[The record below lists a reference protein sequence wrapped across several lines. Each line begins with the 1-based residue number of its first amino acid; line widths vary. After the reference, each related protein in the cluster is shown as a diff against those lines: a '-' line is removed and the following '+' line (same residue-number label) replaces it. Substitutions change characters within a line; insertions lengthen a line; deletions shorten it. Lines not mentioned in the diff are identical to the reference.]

1 MKQSITIKLNA
12 WIICAV
18 LLIANLVTIGI
29 WRPWEGTG
37 TSDRTIVITGS
48 TTIEAAPDQF
58 VFSPYYQKEGTDKT
72 VVNKELSDLSTTIV
86 TKLKALGVA
95 DSAIKPDVNSYE
107 YSYYYGGP
115 DGQATTA
122 LYITVTIKNKELA
135 QKVQDYL
142 VTTLPSGSVTPQIL
156 FSVEK
161 QKVLETQARDAALA
175 NAKAKADSSATQL
188 GARVGKV
195 IKVSDMTSGGIT
207 TLPWMMNAE
216 KGFAGDSVSS
226 PSSTSSYTIQPGLN
240 EYSFSVEVTYELN

>member
-86 TKLKALGVA
+86 A
-95 DSAIKPDVNSYE
+95 DSAIKTDVNSYE